1 MQQNAA
7 DPRQL
12 HATTLAEQQR
22 GARWTRAAQKQ
33 QSSCAIL
40 ADETAVTGGEISHI
54 EVVLLALL
62 CVVAALAVVAKRLQV
77 AYPIVLVIGG
87 LMLSFVPHIPRV
99 TLDPNV
105 VFLIILPPLVFSAAF
120 HTSWRDFR
128 ANLVSILLLAF
139 GLVGFTVFGVA
150 VSTRWLVP
158 GFDWHSGLVL
168 GSVVAATDAIA
179 ATATAKR
186 LGLPRGI
193 VDLLEA
199 ESLVN
204 DGSGLVALR
213 FTLAIVVTG
222 ATPSFV
228 QGIGVLTYLVLAA
241 IVIGLAIAV
250 VVRFILSHIND
261 APVEITISIV
271 TPYLAYL
278 AAEAA
283 QCSGVLATLACG
295 LYLGRRSSDFYSLH
309 ARIEASGV
317 SRTIDFV
324 LNGIVFLM
332 LGLQLPLVL
341 AGIHSKSAA
350 ALAIDGAIFSAIVIA
365 LRMLWVFPGAWL
377 SQQIRRLFHQGL
389 EPLSPKLVFLV
400 GWAGMRG
407 VLALA
412 AAMSLPFALRS
423 GAAFPERNLII
434 FLSFCAIFATLVV
447 QGLSLPALIRSMA
460 LPAAAGHEEERLARR
475 EMIAAALGSLERLRD
490 ESGREQAEIHDQLE
504 RYYRRRLAL
513 LERTYPEAPA
523 AASRVDHGSLARQL
537 RTVERAIALK
547 LRDENKIHDEVLRTL
562 EHELDLLDARFAES
576 ER

>member
-1 MQQNAA
+1 MQAA
-7 DPRQL
+7 
-12 HATTLAEQQR
+12 
-22 GARWTRAAQKQ
+22 
-33 QSSCAIL
+33 
-40 ADETAVTGGEISHI
+40 EISHL
-54 EVVLLALL
+54 ELVLLALL
-62 CVVAALAVVAKRLQV
+62 FLVAGLAVLAKRLHI
-77 AYPIVLVIGG
+77 AYPIALVISG
-87 LMLSFVPHIPRV
+87 LIVSFIPHVPRIS
-99 TLDPNV
+99 LDPNV

-128 ANLVSILLLAF
+128 GNLVSILLLAF
-139 GLVGFTVFGVA
+139 GLVGFTVLGVA
-150 VSTRWLVP
+150 VATTWMLP
-158 GFDWHSGLVL
+158 GFDWRSGLVL

-213 FTLAIVVTG
+213 FTLAMVVTG
-222 ATPSFV
+222 VTPSFV
-228 QGIGVLTYLVLAA
+228 QGTAVLTYLVLAA
-241 IVIGLAIAV
+241 IAIGLVIAV
-250 VVRFILSHIND
+250 GVRLLLSHIND
-261 APVEITISIV
+261 APVEITISII
-271 TPYLAYL
+271 TPYIAYL
-278 AAEAA
+278 AAESA

-309 ARIEASGV
+309 ARIEASAV
-317 SRTIDFV
+317 WRTLDFV

-341 AGIHSKSAA
+341 AQIHGVSTWT
-350 ALAIDGAIFSAIVIA
+350 LVIDGALFSAIVIL
-365 LRMLWVFPGAWL
+365 LRMVWVFPGAWL
-377 SQQIRRLFHQGL
+377 SSQIRHFIRQRV

-412 AAMSLPFALRS
+412 AAMSLPFTLKN
-423 GAAFPERNLII
+423 GAPFPERNLII
-434 FLSFCAIFATLVV
+434 FLAFCAIFATLVV
-447 QGLSLPALIRSMA
+447 QGLSLPALIRWLN
-460 LPAAAGHEEERLARR
+460 LPGTPGQQEEDLARR
-475 EMIAAALGSLERLRD
+475 EMIAAALESLDRIRD
-490 ESGREQAEIHDQLE
+490 ESGREQAEIYDQLE

-513 LERTYPEAPA
+513 IERAHQDGAGA
-523 AASRVDHGSLARQL
+523 AARIDHDALARQL
-537 RTVERAIALK
+537 RSVERSIALK
-547 LRDENKIHDEVLRTL
+547 LRNDNKIHDEVLRTL

>member
-1 MQQNAA
+1 M
-7 DPRQL
+7 P
-12 HATTLAEQQR
+12 
-22 GARWTRAAQKQ
+22 GA
-33 QSSCAIL
+33 
-40 ADETAVTGGEISHI
+40 EISHV
-54 EVVLLALL
+54 EFVLLALL
-62 CVVAALAVVAKRLQV
+62 CVVAALAVLAKRLQI
-77 AYPIVLVIGG
+77 AYPILLVIGG
-87 LMLSFVPHIPRV
+87 LCISFIPHIPQIS
-99 TLDPNV
+99 LDPNV

-150 VSTRWLVP
+150 ASTRWMLP
-158 GFDWHSGLVL
+158 GFDWRSGLVL

-186 LGLPRGI
+186 LGLPRNI

-213 FTLAIVVTG
+213 FTLAMVVSG
-222 ATPSFV
+222 ITPSFV
-228 QGIGVLTYLVLAA
+228 QGTGVLIYLVVAA

-250 VVRFILSHIND
+250 VVRLILSHIND
-261 APVEITISIV
+261 APVEITIGIV
-271 TPYLAYL
+271 TAYMAYL

-317 SRTIDFV
+317 WRTIDFV

-332 LGLQLPLVL
+332 LGLQLPAVL
-341 AGIHSKSAA
+341 GEIHGVSTWT
-350 ALAIDGAIFSAIVIA
+350 LAIDGAIFSAIVIL

-377 SQQIRRLFHQGL
+377 SLHIRRWMHQTVQ
-389 EPLSPKLVFLV
+389 PLSPKLVFLV

-412 AAMSLPFALRS
+412 AAMSLPFTLKN
-423 GAAFPERNLII
+423 GAPFPGRNLII
-434 FLSFCAIFATLVV
+434 FLSFCAIFATLVI
-447 QGLSLPALIRSMA
+447 QGLSLPALIRSLG
-460 LPAAAGHEEERLARR
+460 LPAIAGHQEEELARR
-475 EMIAAALGSLERLRD
+475 EMIAAALQSLERMRD
-490 ESGREQAEIHDQLE
+490 ESGREQAEIRDQLE

-513 LERTYPEAPA
+513 LERAAQDSSGAP
-523 AASRVDHGSLARQL
+523 SSIDHDSLARQL
-537 RTVERAIALK
+537 RSVERTIALK